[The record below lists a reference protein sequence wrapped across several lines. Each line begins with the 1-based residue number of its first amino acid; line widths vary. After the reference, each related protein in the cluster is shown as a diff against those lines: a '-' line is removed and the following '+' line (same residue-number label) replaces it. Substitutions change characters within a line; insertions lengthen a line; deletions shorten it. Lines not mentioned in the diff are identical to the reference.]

1 MYTFPLD
8 AYASAGVGVV
18 ALLLGLFLTRK
29 IPFLRRF
36 CIPAPVS
43 GGLLVSLLTLLL
55 YAGFGVEC
63 RFDGAVKDLCMML
76 FFTSVGFQSNL
87 RVFKQGGKQL
97 TVMIGLVAV
106 LIVAQNLLAV
116 GIAKGLGISPLIGMA
131 TGSIPMSG
139 GHGTSGGFAP
149 VLEQMGLTGAA
160 SLTMAAATFGLVAGS
175 LI

>member
-1 MYTFPLD
+1 MGTAVTLDMYLTAGAGIIALL
-8 AYASAGVGVV
+8 AGV
-18 ALLLGLFLTRK
+18 LLTRA
-29 IPFLRRF
+29 IPLLKRL
-36 CIPAPVS
+36 CIPTPVS
-43 GGLLVSLLTLLL
+43 GGIVVSLITLACHSLL
-55 YAGFGVEC
+55 KTDFQ
-63 RFDGAVKDLCMML
+63 FDGTIKDICMTL

-139 GHGTSGGFAP
+139 GPES
-149 VLEQMGLTGAA
+149 LNAA
-160 SLTMAAATFGLVAGS
+160 MAAGILMWEMRRR
-175 LI
+175 

>member
-76 FFTSVGFQSNL
+76 FFTSVGFQSNFKVL
-87 RVFKQGGKQL
+87 RQGGRPL
-97 TVMIGLVAV
+97 LVMIGLVCG
-106 LIVAQNLLAV
+106 LAICEFYERR
-116 GIAKGLGISPLIGMA
+116 GRRDEHEPDDPA
-131 TGSIPMSG
+131 
-139 GHGTSGGFAP
+139 
-149 VLEQMGLTGAA
+149 
-160 SLTMAAATFGLVAGS
+160 
-175 LI
+175 